1 MKPDQKAQQTQ
12 LDELLAFIEECQG
25 EPVNDEIRT
34 NDQEKHHKHPTSQG
48 TEEGGEENN
57 IESVDNQLSTNV
69 CEPPS
74 TPVRMR
80 RTSSISEQKTPS
92 RQTRL
97 SARKRNSHIMESEE
111 QEMEREVKIA
121 RVDAE

>member
-1 MKPDQKAQQTQ
+1 
-12 LDELLAFIEECQG
+12 
-25 EPVNDEIRT
+25 
-34 NDQEKHHKHPTSQG
+34 
-48 TEEGGEENN
+48 
-57 IESVDNQLSTNV
+57 
-69 CEPPS
+69 
-74 TPVRMR
+74 MR